1 MKTKLCLI
9 FLSSIT
15 AIQMATLLAQAAPD
29 VTTIT
34 LDSPQGNTA
43 ERDRVSPNPKS
54 PMPLLPNSARNLL
67 DRPRPNGNGSV
78 GGQPGVSSVDP
89 KLKQPQNDNARP
101 GSSPDRY

>member
-15 AIQMATLLAQAAPD
+15 GIQMATLLAQAAPD

-34 LDSPQGNTA
+34 LDSPPRKEA
-43 ERDRVSPNPKS
+43 ESDRVSPNPRS

-67 DRPRPNGNGSV
+67 DRPLPNSSV

-89 KLKQPQNDNARP
+89 KLSKPQNDNTRP
-101 GSSPDRY
+101 GTAQN